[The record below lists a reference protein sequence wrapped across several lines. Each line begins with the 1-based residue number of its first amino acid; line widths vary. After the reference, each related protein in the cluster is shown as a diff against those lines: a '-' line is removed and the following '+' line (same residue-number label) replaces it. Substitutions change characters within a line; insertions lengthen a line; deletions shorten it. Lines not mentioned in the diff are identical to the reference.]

1 MCSLLSAF
9 QIALAVSSSPCCEN
23 ANDSSCNREHGR
35 WLGTSSTSV
44 SPSCLDDSSVAF
56 RFLSFSQHCT
66 AFCPEA
72 TKTSGGAPIAFSHAS
87 GPQDGP
93 KLQRSPA
100 PAQRPCQEPLWTLL
114 ICFPPSNFDLICIQL
129 SASLPISCG
138 ALLTNLLTARWI
150 SHIIPMSM
158 FCRSSSGMSLTSSRH
173 SSLVAY
179 IQCCACSVI
188 RSSRSSG
195 HSSGGWR
202 PEDDAEA
209 DNVVGSKS
217 SCGVLVLLS
226 DGAGLVDVVG
236 ILIAG
241 VGVDI
246 VGMLTATIGG
256 DTDAAEVDEIYAAV
270 GVAPKAVERSIHEV
284 LLQLDNGSCPVWLFA
299 PHHDCTASCSGLLE
313 TKFSSCVRKHLT
325 E

>member
-1 MCSLLSAF
+1 MRSLLSAF

-23 ANDSSCNREHGR
+23 ANDSSCNWEHGR

-129 SASLPISCG
+129 SA
-138 ALLTNLLTARWI
+138 
-150 SHIIPMSM
+150 
-158 FCRSSSGMSLTSSRH
+158 RSSSGMSLTSSRH

-236 ILIAG
+236 ILITG

-246 VGMLTATIGG
+246 VGVLTATIRG

-299 PHHDCTASCSGLLE
+299 PHHDCTTSCSGLLE

>member
-1 MCSLLSAF
+1 
-9 QIALAVSSSPCCEN
+9 
-23 ANDSSCNREHGR
+23 
-35 WLGTSSTSV
+35 
-44 SPSCLDDSSVAF
+44 
-56 RFLSFSQHCT
+56 
-66 AFCPEA
+66 
-72 TKTSGGAPIAFSHAS
+72 
-87 GPQDGP
+87 
-93 KLQRSPA
+93 
-100 PAQRPCQEPLWTLL
+100 
-114 ICFPPSNFDLICIQL
+114 
-129 SASLPISCG
+129 
-138 ALLTNLLTARWI
+138 
-150 SHIIPMSM
+150 M

-246 VGMLTATIGG
+246 VGVLTATIGG
-256 DTDAAEVDEIYAAV
+256 DTDAAEVDGE
-270 GVAPKAVERSIHEV
+270 
-284 LLQLDNGSCPVWLFA
+284 L
-299 PHHDCTASCSGLLE
+299 
-313 TKFSSCVRKHLT
+313 
-325 E
+325 

>member
-1 MCSLLSAF
+1 MRSLLSAF

-23 ANDSSCNREHGR
+23 ANDSSCNWEHGR

-129 SASLPISCG
+129 SA
-138 ALLTNLLTARWI
+138 
-150 SHIIPMSM
+150 
-158 FCRSSSGMSLTSSRH
+158 RSSSGMSLTSSRH

-236 ILIAG
+236 ILITG

-246 VGMLTATIGG
+246 VGVLTATIGG
-256 DTDAAEVDEIYAAV
+256 GTDAAEVDEIYAAV

-299 PHHDCTASCSGLLE
+299 PHHDCTTSCSGLLE

>member
-129 SASLPISCG
+129 SA
-138 ALLTNLLTARWI
+138 
-150 SHIIPMSM
+150 
-158 FCRSSSGMSLTSSRH
+158 RSSSGMSLTSSRH

>member
-1 MCSLLSAF
+1 MCVPFNWYAYSAITKLLYYLEYALRELILLSTD
-9 QIALAVSSSPCCEN
+9 AVQYFARFLLS
-23 ANDSSCNREHGR
+23 
-35 WLGTSSTSV
+35 L
-44 SPSCLDDSSVAF
+44 DSSVAF

-72 TKTSGGAPIAFSHAS
+72 TETSGGAPIAFSHAS

-93 KLQRSPA
+93 KLQHSPA

-129 SASLPISCG
+129 SA
-138 ALLTNLLTARWI
+138 
-150 SHIIPMSM
+150 
-158 FCRSSSGMSLTSSRH
+158 RSSSGMSLTSSRH

-246 VGMLTATIGG
+246 VGVLTATIGG

-270 GVAPKAVERSIHEV
+270 GVAPKAVERSINGV